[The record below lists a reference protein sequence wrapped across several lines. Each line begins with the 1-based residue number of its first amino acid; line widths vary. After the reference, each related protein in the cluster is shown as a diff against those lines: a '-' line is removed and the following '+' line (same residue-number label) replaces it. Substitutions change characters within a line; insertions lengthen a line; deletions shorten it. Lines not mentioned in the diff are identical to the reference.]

1 MAVRVPPS
9 AAPVDD
15 RRPSPYERLK
25 QAILTGEL
33 VPGQQLVET
42 PLAQWCQVSRT
53 PIREALTRLEQDG
66 LVLRTDRGLVVRE
79 RSPEEIL
86 DIYETRIVLEAM
98 AARTAAIRRSPIDV
112 ITMRRV
118 ADRLERLDTGDEI
131 ELVEA
136 NRDLH
141 RALWRATHNES
152 LIDLLTRLDLHLARY
167 PATTLSQPG
176 RWREANAEHRAIVDA
191 VDAQDPDLAEDLA
204 AKHFTR
210 ARDLRLAIWAAGS
223 HG

>member
-1 MAVRVPPS
+1 M
-9 AAPVDD
+9 
-15 RRPSPYERLK
+15 
-25 QAILTGEL
+25 
-33 VPGQQLVET
+33 
-42 PLAQWCQVSRT
+42 SRT

-210 ARDLRLAIWAAGS
+210 ARDLRLAIWAASSTADPSPGGRPAGDVQYGS
-223 HG
+223 GFPDGVRRSSVTLTGRLGDLRVWIRRIL